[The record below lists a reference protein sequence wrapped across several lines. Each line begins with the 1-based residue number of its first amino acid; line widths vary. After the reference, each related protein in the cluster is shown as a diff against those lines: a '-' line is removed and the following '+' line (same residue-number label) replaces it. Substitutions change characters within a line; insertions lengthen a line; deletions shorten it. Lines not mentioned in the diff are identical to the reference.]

1 MEVTDDLI
9 NSEGS
14 KAMVLKWLGQAATDA
29 KLKGFE
35 RIRKVFCIRQ
45 NFGEL
50 GLTTSTF
57 KLKRNE
63 TKAHFQTVLNELYVG
78 MD

>member
-1 MEVTDDLI
+1 
-9 NSEGS
+9 
-14 KAMVLKWLGQAATDA
+14 MVLKWLGQAATDA

-35 RIRKVFCIRQ
+35 RIRKVFCVRQ
-45 NFGEL
+45 NFAEL

-63 TKAHFQTVLNELYVG
+63 TKAHFQTVLNELYLG

>member
-1 MEVTDDLI
+1 MSDEVV
-9 NSEGS
+9 NSDKS
-14 KAMVLKWLGQAATDA
+14 KEMVLKWLENSANAA

-35 RIRKVFCIRQ
+35 KIRKVHCITQ
-45 NFGEL
+45 NFAEL
-50 GLTTSTF
+50 GLTTTTF

-63 TKAHFQTVLNELYVG
+63 CQAHFLPVLNSMYAD

>member
-1 MEVTDDLI
+1 VEVTDHLI

-14 KAMVLKWLGQAATDA
+14 KAMVLKWLGQAAIDA

-35 RIRKVFCIRQ
+35 KIRKVFCVRQ
-45 NFGEL
+45 NFAEL

-63 TKAHFQTVLNELYVG
+63 TKAHFQTVLNELYIG
-78 MD
+78 ME